1 MSTQNTGR
9 SCLANDLL
17 ADLPLVVETTPPLP
31 GRPSWLAAAAGLLAL
46 SGWALSLR
54 AGPVPVPNASFESP
68 VTTYVD
74 TRIDSWQKTPKPSW
88 YVETQ
93 PGEWDQL
100 VGLFLNTPP
109 NDPRHIDNCDGTQA
123 IWLFAVPEAGLFQDY
138 DSTDGTNTTPTH
150 AFDAKFEVGKSYEL
164 AVGVVRG
171 EAPMAEGATLEISL
185 YYRDGASNQLT
196 VAATTITNTSTLFSN
211 ITHLVDFRVRVPTV
225 QSGDAWAGQNIG
237 VRLRSTIALE
247 PTQWGGYWDLDNL
260 RLTSLAEPVL
270 RETSFTSGQFGFV
283 LASEPGLRF
292 EILASTNLALPS
304 AGWTSLG
311 TVTNVTG
318 SVPFTDPVAP
328 SLPRFYRAR
337 ALP

>member
-1 MSTQNTGR
+1 MSTENAR
-9 SCLANDLL
+9 RYCLAHD
-17 ADLPLVVETTPPLP
+17 AGTARPPVVRRTPLFP
-31 GRPSWLAAAAGLLAL
+31 GRPGWRAVATGLLVL
-46 SGWALSLR
+46 SGWPGSLR
-54 AGPVPVPNASFESP
+54 AGTIAVPNASFESP

-88 YVETQ
+88 YVESQ

-211 ITHLVDFRVRVPTV
+211 ITHLVDFRVRVPAV

-283 LASEPGLRF
+283 LESEPGLRF

-318 SVPFTDPVAP
+318 SVPFTDPVVP
-328 SLPRFYRAR
+328 SLPRFYQAR